1 MDYYGIGFSNIRLP
15 NDEKSYIYKYKTG
28 VNQFPEEVFLHEF
41 LHTLER
47 NAKEYGYERP
57 ELHDYEKYGYKN
69 EKLYGQEKWY
79 KDYMNKN
86 IETTSGKIGLPEEIY
101 TLKYELNSTKSD
113 IKNLKND
120 DSYNNNEE
128 LENLAR
134 NKLGMIKQNEI
145 IYLEK

>member
-1 MDYYGIGFSNIRLP
+1 MKRVCKMNLRKRFSGQYTLICMFAVFIIFTLIVGIIVQLQNIR
-15 NDEKSYIYKYKTG
+15 DYK
-28 VNQFPEEVFLHEF
+28 
-41 LHTLER
+41 
-47 NAKEYGYERP
+47 
-57 ELHDYEKYGYKN
+57 
-69 EKLYGQEKWY
+69 
-79 KDYMNKN
+79 
-86 IETTSGKIGLPEEIY
+86 EEIY
-101 TLKYELNSTKSD
+101 TLKYELNSTKTD

>member
-1 MDYYGIGFSNIRLP
+1 MKRVCKMNLRKRFSGQYTLICMFSAFIIFTLIVGIIVQLQNIR
-15 NDEKSYIYKYKTG
+15 DYK
-28 VNQFPEEVFLHEF
+28 
-41 LHTLER
+41 
-47 NAKEYGYERP
+47 
-57 ELHDYEKYGYKN
+57 
-69 EKLYGQEKWY
+69 
-79 KDYMNKN
+79 
-86 IETTSGKIGLPEEIY
+86 EEIY
-101 TLKYELNSTKSD
+101 TLKYELNSTKTD

>member
-1 MDYYGIGFSNIRLP
+1 MKRVCNLNLRKRFSGQYTLICMFAAFIIFTLIVGIIVQLQNIR
-15 NDEKSYIYKYKTG
+15 DYK
-28 VNQFPEEVFLHEF
+28 
-41 LHTLER
+41 
-47 NAKEYGYERP
+47 
-57 ELHDYEKYGYKN
+57 
-69 EKLYGQEKWY
+69 
-79 KDYMNKN
+79 
-86 IETTSGKIGLPEEIY
+86 EEIY
-101 TLKYELNSTKSD
+101 TLKYELNSTKTN

>member
-1 MDYYGIGFSNIRLP
+1 MKRVCNTNLRKRFSGQYTLICMFAAFIIFTLIVGIIVQLQNIR
-15 NDEKSYIYKYKTG
+15 DYK
-28 VNQFPEEVFLHEF
+28 
-41 LHTLER
+41 
-47 NAKEYGYERP
+47 
-57 ELHDYEKYGYKN
+57 
-69 EKLYGQEKWY
+69 
-79 KDYMNKN
+79 
-86 IETTSGKIGLPEEIY
+86 EEIY
-101 TLKYELNSTKSD
+101 TLKYELNSTKTN

>member
-1 MDYYGIGFSNIRLP
+1 MNLGKRFSGQYTLICMFAAFIIFTLIVGIIVQLQNIR
-15 NDEKSYIYKYKTG
+15 DYK
-28 VNQFPEEVFLHEF
+28 
-41 LHTLER
+41 
-47 NAKEYGYERP
+47 
-57 ELHDYEKYGYKN
+57 
-69 EKLYGQEKWY
+69 
-79 KDYMNKN
+79 
-86 IETTSGKIGLPEEIY
+86 EEIY
-101 TLKYELNSTKSD
+101 TLKYELNSTKTN

>member
-1 MDYYGIGFSNIRLP
+1 MLNNELIIAHSGNLKIDKI
-15 NDEKSYIYKYKTG
+15 NDLFNDLG
-28 VNQFPEEVFLHEF
+28 
-41 LHTLER
+41 
-47 NAKEYGYERP
+47 
-57 ELHDYEKYGYKN
+57 
-69 EKLYGQEKWY
+69 
-79 KDYMNKN
+79 
-86 IETTSGKIGLPEEIY
+86 
-101 TLKYELNSTKSD
+101 

>member
-1 MDYYGIGFSNIRLP
+1 MNLRKRFSGQYTLICMFAAFIIFTLIVGIIVQLQNIR
-15 NDEKSYIYKYKTG
+15 DYK
-28 VNQFPEEVFLHEF
+28 
-41 LHTLER
+41 
-47 NAKEYGYERP
+47 
-57 ELHDYEKYGYKN
+57 
-69 EKLYGQEKWY
+69 
-79 KDYMNKN
+79 
-86 IETTSGKIGLPEEIY
+86 EEIY

-120 DSYNNNEE
+120 DE

>member
-1 MDYYGIGFSNIRLP
+1 MFVLNIFVVSNA
-15 NDEKSYIYKYKTG
+15 N
-28 VNQFPEEVFLHEF
+28 
-41 LHTLER
+41 
-47 NAKEYGYERP
+47 
-57 ELHDYEKYGYKN
+57 
-69 EKLYGQEKWY
+69 
-79 KDYMNKN
+79 
-86 IETTSGKIGLPEEIY
+86 TTSCGLYLSRPKVSSTFVQY
-101 TLKYELNSTKSD
+101 NFMTLSLIEYELNSTKTD

>member
-1 MDYYGIGFSNIRLP
+1 MILRKRFSGQYTLICMFAAFIIFTLIVGIIVQLQNIR
-15 NDEKSYIYKYKTG
+15 DYK
-28 VNQFPEEVFLHEF
+28 
-41 LHTLER
+41 
-47 NAKEYGYERP
+47 
-57 ELHDYEKYGYKN
+57 
-69 EKLYGQEKWY
+69 
-79 KDYMNKN
+79 
-86 IETTSGKIGLPEEIY
+86 EEIY
-101 TLKYELNSTKSD
+101 TLKYELNSTKTD

>member
-1 MDYYGIGFSNIRLP
+1 MKRVCKMNLRKRFSGQYTLICMFAAFIIFTLIVGIIVQLQNIR
-15 NDEKSYIYKYKTG
+15 DYK
-28 VNQFPEEVFLHEF
+28 
-41 LHTLER
+41 
-47 NAKEYGYERP
+47 
-57 ELHDYEKYGYKN
+57 
-69 EKLYGQEKWY
+69 
-79 KDYMNKN
+79 
-86 IETTSGKIGLPEEIY
+86 EEID
-101 TLKYELNSTKSD
+101 TLKYELNSTKTN

>member
-1 MDYYGIGFSNIRLP
+1 MKRVCKMNLRKRFSGQYTLICMFAAFIIFTLIVGIIVQLQNIR
-15 NDEKSYIYKYKTG
+15 DYK
-28 VNQFPEEVFLHEF
+28 
-41 LHTLER
+41 
-47 NAKEYGYERP
+47 
-57 ELHDYEKYGYKN
+57 
-69 EKLYGQEKWY
+69 
-79 KDYMNKN
+79 
-86 IETTSGKIGLPEEIY
+86 EEIY
-101 TLKYELNSTKSD
+101 TLKYELNSTKTD

>member
-1 MDYYGIGFSNIRLP
+1 MKRVCNMNLRKRFSGQYTLICMFAAFIIFTLIVGIIVQLQNIR
-15 NDEKSYIYKYKTG
+15 DYK
-28 VNQFPEEVFLHEF
+28 
-41 LHTLER
+41 
-47 NAKEYGYERP
+47 
-57 ELHDYEKYGYKN
+57 
-69 EKLYGQEKWY
+69 
-79 KDYMNKN
+79 
-86 IETTSGKIGLPEEIY
+86 EEIY
-101 TLKYELNSTKSD
+101 TLKYELNSTKTN